1 MTILD
6 IIIFALAGA
15 LVVGVALVAHH
26 ARRLDRLERS
36 IMADC
41 PMRGRC
47 DCDGSCEG
55 GDA

>member
-6 IIIFALAGA
+6 IIIFALTGA
-15 LVVGVALVAHH
+15 LVAGVALVAHH
-26 ARRLDRLERS
+26 ARRLDRLEHA

-41 PMRGRC
+41 PMRGQC

-55 GDA
+55 SDE